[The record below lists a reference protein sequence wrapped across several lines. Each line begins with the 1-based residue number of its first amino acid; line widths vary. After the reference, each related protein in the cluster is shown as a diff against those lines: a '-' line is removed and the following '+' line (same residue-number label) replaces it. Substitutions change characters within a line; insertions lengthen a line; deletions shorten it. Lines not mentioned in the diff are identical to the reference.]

1 MQDGLQ
7 RAVGVPL
14 ALAER
19 VHALWPYLKEMAAYG
34 NIACKSDAQVTRK
47 SQKKIPLMCSMDW
60 IARVQTEQRPWQYF
74 LEVVRVESHACCPSL

>member
-19 VHALWPYLKEMAAYG
+19 ISILWPYLREMVVYG

-47 SQKKIPLMCSMDW
+47 RPSHIP
-60 IARVQTEQRPWQYF
+60 F
-74 LEVVRVESHACCPSL
+74 LCY

>member
-47 SQKKIPLMCSMDW
+47 SQKKK
-60 IARVQTEQRPWQYF
+60 
-74 LEVVRVESHACCPSL
+74 SLDVFYGLDSQSSNRTKTLAVFSRSGQS

>member
-19 VHALWPYLKEMAAYG
+19 VHVLWPYLKEMATYG

-47 SQKKIPLMCSMDW
+47 
-60 IARVQTEQRPWQYF
+60 
-74 LEVVRVESHACCPSL
+74 